1 MSGNVPYGP
10 AEDTWLLEDSLMRIE
25 NVGRSAE
32 VGCGTGYITKILAE
46 KSIEVVAIEKDA
58 QSAYLARENLG
69 CVMSNVHIIIGDGLS
84 PIHISAKLDLIVSNP
99 PYLPLDDEFY
109 DPAIHGGPSGIEVSE
124 HLIKQA
130 LPFLERG
137 SQLYLISSSLSD
149 QKRLLET
156 IRTHG
161 LEIEVVSFRR
171 IFFEEIA
178 CLRIR
183 RAAQNSSPNHEYE
196 EHCHL

>member
-1 MSGNVPYGP
+1 MPSNVPYGP
-10 AEDTWLLEDSLMRIE
+10 AEDTWLLEDSLMRVE
-25 NVGRSAE
+25 NVVRSAE

-46 KSIEVVAIEKDA
+46 KSVEVVAIEKDA
-58 QSAYLARENLG
+58 ESAYLARENLRR
-69 CVMSNVHIIIGDGLS
+69 VLSNVHIIIADGLS
-84 PIHISAKLDLIVSNP
+84 PIHTSAKLDLIVSNP

-109 DPAIHGGPSGIEVSE
+109 DPAIHGGPTGVEVSE
-124 HLIKQA
+124 QLIKQA

-137 SQLYLISSSLSD
+137 CQLYLISSSLND

-156 IRTHG
+156 IRTHE
-161 LEIEVVSFRR
+161 LEIEVVSSRR

-183 RAAQNSSPNHEYE
+183 RTAQNNSPQT
-196 EHCHL
+196 

>member
-1 MSGNVPYGP
+1 MPSSAPYGP
-10 AEDTWLLEDSLMRIE
+10 AEDTWLLEDSLMRVE
-25 NVGRSAE
+25 NVVRSAE

-46 KSIEVVAIEKDA
+46 KSVEVVAIEKDA
-58 QSAYLARENLG
+58 ESAYLARENLRR
-69 CVMSNVHIIIGDGLS
+69 VLSNVHIIIADGLS
-84 PIHISAKLDLIVSNP
+84 PIHTSAKLDLIVSNP

-109 DPAIHGGPSGIEVSE
+109 DPAIHGGPTGVEASE
-124 HLIKQA
+124 QFIKQA
-130 LPFLERG
+130 LPFIERG
-137 SQLYLISSSLSD
+137 CQLYLISSSLSD

-161 LEIEVVSFRR
+161 LEIEVVSSRR

-183 RAAQNSSPNHEYE
+183 RTARSNSPQT
-196 EHCHL
+196 

>member
-1 MSGNVPYGP
+1 MPSNVPYGP
-10 AEDTWLLEDSLMRIE
+10 AEDTWLLEDSLMRVE
-25 NVGRSAE
+25 NVVRSAE

-46 KSIEVVAIEKDA
+46 KSVEVVAIEKDA
-58 QSAYLARENLG
+58 ESAYLARENLRR
-69 CVMSNVHIIIGDGLS
+69 VLSNVHIIIAEGLS
-84 PIHISAKLDLIVSNP
+84 PIHTSAKLDLIVSNP

-109 DPAIHGGPSGIEVSE
+109 DPAIHGGPTGVEVSE
-124 HLIKQA
+124 QLIKQA

-137 SQLYLISSSLSD
+137 CQLYLISSSLND

-156 IRTHG
+156 IRTHE
-161 LEIEVVSFRR
+161 LEIEVVSSRR

-183 RAAQNSSPNHEYE
+183 RTAQNNSPQT
-196 EHCHL
+196 

>member
-1 MSGNVPYGP
+1 MPSSAPYGP
-10 AEDTWLLEDSLMRIE
+10 AEDTWLLEDSLMRVE
-25 NVGRSAE
+25 NVVRSAE

-46 KSIEVVAIEKDA
+46 KSVEVVAIEKDA
-58 QSAYLARENLG
+58 ESAYLARENLRR
-69 CVMSNVHIIIGDGLS
+69 VLSNVHIIIADGLS
-84 PIHISAKLDLIVSNP
+84 PIHTSAKLDLIVSNP

-109 DPAIHGGPSGIEVSE
+109 DPAIHGGPTGVEVSE
-124 HLIKQA
+124 QLIKQA
-130 LPFLERG
+130 LPFLEREC
-137 SQLYLISSSLSD
+137 QLYLISSSLSD

-161 LEIEVVSFRR
+161 LEIEVVSSRR

-183 RAAQNSSPNHEYE
+183 RTAQSNSPQT
-196 EHCHL
+196 